1 MSDPAAAVKIEE
13 GWKEALMA
21 EWGKPYFKDL
31 KQFLLEEKK
40 QGITVYPPGSL
51 IFNAFNKTPYD
62 KVKVVILGQDPYH
75 GPGQAHGLSFS
86 VTRGIAVPRSLQ
98 NIYKEMKD
106 DVGIEIPN
114 HGNLE
119 KWAEQ
124 GVLLLNT
131 ILTVRA
137 GQAKSHHKRGWENF
151 TGAVLN
157 TLNKEKENLVFL
169 LWGRSAQD
177 VGKIIDP
184 SRHYKL
190 EAAHPSPLAGGAFFG
205 SKHFSKT
212 NEILE
217 KLGKQPIDWQV

>member
-1 MSDPAAAVKIEE
+1 MSDPAASVKIEE
-13 GWKEALMA
+13 GWKQALMA
-21 EWGKPYFKDL
+21 EWGKPYFKEL
-31 KQFLLEEKK
+31 KAFLLEERR

-62 KVKVVILGQDPYH
+62 KVKAVIIGQDPYH
-75 GPGQAHGLSFS
+75 GMGQAHGLSFS
-86 VTRGIAVPRSLQ
+86 VPHGIRIPASLR
-98 NIYKEMKD
+98 NIYKEMHED
-106 DVGIEIPN
+106 IGFQIPQ

-124 GVLLLNT
+124 GVLMLNT

-137 GQAKSHHKRGWENF
+137 GQAKSHHKRGWEHF

-157 TLNKEKENLVFL
+157 TLNKERENLIFL
-169 LWGRSAQD
+169 LWGRPAREL
-177 VGKIIDP
+177 GNIIDP

-190 EAAHPSPLAGGAFFG
+190 EAAHPSPLARGAYFG

-212 NEILE
+212 NEILQ
-217 KLGKQPIDWQV
+217 KLGKEPIDWQV

>member
-1 MSDPAAAVKIEE
+1 MSDPAANVKIEE
-13 GWKEALMA
+13 GWKQALVS
-21 EWGKPYFKDL
+21 EWGKPYFNEL
-31 KQFLLEEKK
+31 KKFLLEERR
-40 QGITVYPPGSL
+40 QGITVFPPGPL

-75 GPGQAHGLSFS
+75 TPGAAHGLSFS
-86 VTRGIAVPRSLQ
+86 VPHGQRIPPSLR
-98 NIYKEMKD
+98 NIYKEMESD
-106 DVGIEIPN
+106 IGTSIPD

-124 GVLLLNT
+124 GVLMLNT

-137 GQAKSHHKRGWENF
+137 GQAKSHHKRGWEYF
-151 TGAVLN
+151 TGAVLKN
-157 TLNKEKENLVFL
+157 LNEERENLIFL
-169 LWGRSAQD
+169 LWGNPAKKLGQ
-177 VGKIIDP
+177 IIDP

-190 EAAHPSPLAGGAFFG
+190 EAAHPSPLAGGAYFG

-217 KLGKQPIDWQV
+217 KLGKEPIDWQL